1 MFDDDPILGR
11 VCEIAHAF
19 PRADEK
25 APHGRP
31 AFFTKKVFAY
41 YCGSLKIDGERLQHP
56 HSIVIM
62 PDPEGRTAL
71 LDASYRT
78 TAPAAAI
85 SELDAQ
91 D

>member
-1 MFDDDPILGR
+1 M
-11 VCEIAHAF
+11 
-19 PRADEK
+19 
-25 APHGRP
+25 
-31 AFFTKKVFAY
+31 FAY
-41 YCGSLKIDGERLQHP
+41 YCGSLKIDGERLQHS

-91 D
+91 G

>member
-1 MFDDDPILGR
+1 M
-11 VCEIAHAF
+11 
-19 PRADEK
+19 
-25 APHGRP
+25 
-31 AFFTKKVFAY
+31 FAY
-41 YCGSLKIDGERLQHP
+41 YCGSLKIDGEWLQHP

-71 LDASYRT
+71 LDASYQT
-78 TAPAAAI
+78 TAPAVAI